1 MTPVTPKV
9 EINKNPIEEQL
20 THKLDI
26 SAKND
31 PEIRDLLILGFE
43 FLNK

>member
-1 MTPVTPKV
+1 MIPVTPKV

-20 THKLDI
+20 AHKLDK

-31 PEIRDLLILGFE
+31 PEIRDLVIIGFE